1 MTEMTVNDQAQTQ
14 GERDTMLSDTSLRIE
29 RSFDATPEEVFDA
42 WTSPEVLRRWWAAHP
57 QGSTPV
63 AEVDLRAGGR
73 YRLSMESPD
82 GTRHT
87 VEAETGSTVMETAIR
102 HGVTGIV
109 AECGGACS
117 CATCMVYVD
126 EAWFDRLAPRS
137 GEEEDM
143 LANPVVVKDNSLA
156 RTSAWANALLDRDH
170 NAKHGQFS
178 G

>member
-1 MTEMTVNDQAQTQ
+1 MPQITF
-14 GERDTMLSDTSLRIE
+14 IE
-29 RSFDATPEEVFDA
+29 
-42 WTSPEVLRRWWAAHP
+42 H
-57 QGSTPV
+57 
-63 AEVDLRAGGR
+63 
-73 YRLSMESPD
+73 D

-143 LANPVVVKDNSLA
+143 LDFAFDAKPTSRLSCQIKVEPALDGLVVHTPA
-156 RTSAWANALLDRDH
+156 YQGR
-170 NAKHGQFS
+170 
-178 G
+178 